1 MEKEKKS
8 LKESDILGRV
18 LCSYYGKSLLQNGK
32 DLYIVK
38 QYLLPGEDVFF
49 NPKEAIK
56 MPSYMFAMA
65 AMQEEDF
72 GETLKFIKNNW
83 FDD

>member
-1 MEKEKKS
+1 MAEEKKV
-8 LKESDILGRV
+8 DILGRV

-38 QYLLPGEDVFF
+38 KYLVPGEDVFF
-49 NPKEAIK
+49 NPEEAIL

-65 AMQEEDF
+65 AMQEENF
-72 GETLKFIKNNW
+72 SETLKFIKNNW
-83 FDD
+83 FGDK